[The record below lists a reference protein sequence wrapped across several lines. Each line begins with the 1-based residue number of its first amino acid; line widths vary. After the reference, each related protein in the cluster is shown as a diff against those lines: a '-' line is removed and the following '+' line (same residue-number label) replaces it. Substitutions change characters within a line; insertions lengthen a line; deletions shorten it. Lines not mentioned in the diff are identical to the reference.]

1 MRITDFSLTDTNI
14 IDMLSTECS
23 QFIEEAQGNMLFRA
37 LPVEYQSVTKVKV
50 RQKKSD
56 VVGALFNEAFDEQYP
71 NLRQRAIFTRGE
83 LTDIHEGT
91 QPFFVF
97 PIDGYKFM
105 YNTKVANSKDEHQVV
120 FDSIVETLDQDQ
132 GLELIA
138 DMLKFTYSHSHLV
151 EGITSGAEVVLYN
164 TPYYYAVRATD
175 DSIEMLTTLD
185 IL

>member
-1 MRITDFSLTDTNI
+1 
-14 IDMLSTECS
+14 MLISECT
-23 QFIEEAQGNMLFRA
+23 QFIEESQGNMLFRA
-37 LPVEYQSVTKVKV
+37 LPVGYESVTKVKV

-56 VVGALFNEAFDEQYP
+56 VVGELFNEAFDEQYP
-71 NLRQRAIFTRGE
+71 NLRQRAILTQGE
-83 LTDIHEGT
+83 LTDISEGT

-105 YNTKVANSKDEHQVV
+105 YNTNVANSKNEHKDV
-120 FDSIVETLDQDQ
+120 FDSIVETLDQNQ

-138 DMLKFTYSHSHLV
+138 DMLKFTYSHTHLV
-151 EGITSGAEVVLYN
+151 EGILSGAEVVLYN

-175 DSIEMLTTLD
+175 DSIETLTTMG